1 MKDTGE
7 SQSPRRFWG
16 ATLVVF
22 AASSIYLGDPLST
35 GWPAMAR
42 VSLLGGTC
50 LLLLLAHALL
60 GPAALSYAL
69 MLDLR
74 RRGRNWLDA
83 ANPRHTRL
91 LRLHER
97 TRWMDLSLPLLL
109 TWLLFA
115 AAWLWLELA
124 TAVKAGSTAPLTVV
138 LVASGVMLLLAPLV
152 TIGLPSWLLQRFSD
166 RLESLA
172 AVLGRGAAA
181 VLGPLLVPVAYFGE
195 RWLRHAEGE
204 VADDS
209 LPEEDLADVIEVGSH
224 QGELSIAQSEL
235 LRRELDFARKTAAD
249 VMVPRVQVEY
259 LDITMTFAE
268 AKAAVIA
275 SRFSR
280 FPVQEGSVDHVVAIL
295 HAKQLLRY
303 PNGEAPDSVRKLLTL
318 LVPAAPVHVRFDQPL
333 EDVLEVLRRRHSSLA
348 VVDDIYGGV
357 AGILTVE
364 DVVEEIVGE
373 IVDESDA
380 EQVNESFVVSGRRS
394 LSELSEHGCEGPGDP
409 ELTLAEFLTAELG
422 NEVRAGQAW
431 ARPGRRLVI
440 EATDAE
446 GGIDIVRAELHHA
459 RPAAE
464 GD

>member
-1 MKDTGE
+1 MNDSGE
-7 SQSPRRFWG
+7 RQSPRRFWG
-16 ATLVVF
+16 AALVVF
-22 AASSIYLGDPLST
+22 AASSIYFGDPLT
-35 GWPAMAR
+35 AGWPVAAR
-42 VSLLGGTC
+42 AGLLGVTC
-50 LLLLLAHALL
+50 LFLLLAHALL

-74 RRGRNWLDA
+74 RRGRTWLDA
-83 ANPRHTRL
+83 ANPRHARL

-124 TAVKAGSTAPLTVV
+124 TVVDLGLPSTLAVAIAAG
-138 LVASGVMLLLAPLV
+138 GVMLCFAPLI
-152 TIGLPSWLLQRFSD
+152 TIGLPSWLLHRYAD

-181 VLGPLLVPVAYFGE
+181 LLGPLLVPIAYFGE
-195 RWLRHAEGE
+195 RWMRHTEGQ
-204 VADDS
+204 VVDDS

-224 QGELSIAQSEL
+224 QGELSIAQTEL

-259 LDITMTFAE
+259 LDINMSFAE

-295 HAKQLLRY
+295 YAKQLLRY
-303 PNGEAPDSVRKLLTL
+303 PNGEAPESLRKLLTL
-318 LVPAAPVHVRFDQPL
+318 LTPAVPIHVPFDQPL

-380 EQVNESFVVSGRRS
+380 EIVNESFVCSGRRL
-394 LSELSEHGCEGPGDP
+394 LSELAEHAFELPGDP
-409 ELTLAEFLTAELG
+409 ESTLAEFLVAQLG
-422 NEVRAGQAW
+422 DEVRAGQAW
-431 ARPGRRLVI
+431 ASGGRRLVI

-446 GGIDIVRAELHHA
+446 GGIEIVRAELHHT
-459 RPAAE
+459 RQPTE
-464 GD
+464 GV

>member
-1 MKDTGE
+1 MKDSGE
-7 SQSPRRFWG
+7 SQSPRRLWG
-16 ATLVVF
+16 AALVAF
-22 AASSIYLGDPLST
+22 AASSIYLGDPLTVS
-35 GWPAMAR
+35 WPAAAR
-42 VSLLGGTC
+42 AGVLGATC

-74 RRGRNWLDA
+74 RRGRSWLDP

-115 AAWLWLELA
+115 SAWLWLDLLA
-124 TAVKAGSTAPLTVV
+124 GTREGAARVPYLVGAVA
-138 LVASGVMLLLAPLV
+138 VMFLLAPLV
-152 TIGLPSWLLQRFSD
+152 TIGLPSWLHQRFED

-172 AVLGRGAAA
+172 VALGRGAAA
-181 VLGPLLVPVAYFGE
+181 LLGPLLVPVAFVGE
-195 RWLRHAEGE
+195 RLMRHS
-204 VADDS
+204 DDGPS
-209 LPEEDLADVIEVGSH
+209 DENLPEEDLADVIEVGSQ

-259 LDITMTFAE
+259 LDISMTLAE
-268 AKAAVIA
+268 AKAVVTS

-280 FPVQEGSVDHVVAIL
+280 FPVQEGSVDHVVAVL

-303 PNGEAPDSVRKLLTL
+303 AEGEAPETLRKLLML
-318 LVPAAPVHVRFDQPL
+318 LQPAAPVHVQADQTL
-333 EDVLEVLRRRHSSLA
+333 EDVLEVLRRQHSSLA
-348 VVDDIYGGV
+348 VVDDTYGGV

-380 EQVNESFVVSGRRS
+380 EALHESFECSGRR
-394 LSELSEHGCEGPGDP
+394 LLEELSEHGLELPGDP
-409 ELTLAEFLTAELG
+409 ASTVAEFLAEQLG
-422 NEVRAGQAW
+422 EGVGIGQAW
-431 ARPGRRLVI
+431 VDAGVRLVI

-446 GGIDIVRAELHHA
+446 GQIEIVRVEMHLERQEEAD
-459 RPAAE
+459 
-464 GD
+464 G